1 MKLSFQKEYE
11 AKLNAQID
19 STIDQMHSKNIDA
32 LTQQYYKG
40 VLLGLR
46 VAKSL
51 FCLMMKER
59 GQKMMKRGIRVK
71 CYKCGVT
78 ARRQDPLM
86 FAVDG
91 WCISDNKAFCPECSK
106 KHAISYDCDK
116 FEKYFEG
123 VKTNDECRENQ
134 KSE

>member
-32 LTQQYYKG
+32 LTRQYYKG

-59 GQKMMKRGIRVK
+59 GG
-71 CYKCGVT
+71 
-78 ARRQDPLM
+78 
-86 FAVDG
+86 
-91 WCISDNKAFCPECSK
+91 K
-106 KHAISYDCDK
+106 K
-116 FEKYFEG
+116 
-123 VKTNDECRENQ
+123 
-134 KSE
+134 

>member
-32 LTQQYYKG
+32 LTRQYYKG

-59 GQKMMKRGIRVK
+59 
-71 CYKCGVT
+71 
-78 ARRQDPLM
+78 
-86 FAVDG
+86 
-91 WCISDNKAFCPECSK
+91 SK
-106 KHAISYDCDK
+106 K
-116 FEKYFEG
+116 
-123 VKTNDECRENQ
+123 
-134 KSE
+134 